1 MVRLALA
8 EATVPQI
15 ATFTGTASRGRGD
28 LRATTSAVTFSLRK
42 QLKLDKKRCRKTAGQ
57 HEHDATGPIPRF
69 NIFDARSR

>member
-8 EATVPQI
+8 EATIPQI

-57 HEHDATGPIPRF
+57 HAIGLAGGFGSALARGPQL
-69 NIFDARSR
+69 